1 MLLFG
6 SKLLSLPSWEKPGSW
21 TRVHMLPSTTR
32 FRVRLPS
39 LAGNLMRTGP
49 CSLSLC
55 PRNTEGMEIKNH
67 NPEILPFTFLK
78 IKGNIRRPKNVRL
91 ETQRDGET
99 LGYGHEALG
108 TSAYTET
115 QPETRASQTPLKTER
130 QECWGEGHSC
140 QIPAVLY
147 FAQNN

>member
-1 MLLFG
+1 
-6 SKLLSLPSWEKPGSW
+6 
-21 TRVHMLPSTTR
+21 
-32 FRVRLPS
+32 
-39 LAGNLMRTGP
+39 
-49 CSLSLC
+49 
-55 PRNTEGMEIKNH
+55 MEIKNH

-115 QPETRASQTPLKTER
+115 QPETRTSQSPLKTER
-130 QECWGEGHSC
+130 QECWEAGAKVIHVKFQQFCILPKTTEVPSK
-140 QIPAVLY
+140 VLLSPHDQML
-147 FAQNN
+147 QNLSLEPTALVYLW